1 MLYPFLWT
9 TSNKQQRLHIT
20 IMQSKLYVALA
31 LSGTLMLTA
40 CGKMGELSADNFNVT
55 PSPMETMGGKV
66 SVTIN
71 GRFPEKYMKK
81 KAIVTVQPEIRYVG
95 GSAKGQSATFQ
106 GEKVQGNDQEISY
119 KLGGNYTM
127 KNTFAY
133 VPEMQ
138 QSELYLTFDAKVGN
152 KKVNVPAVKVANGV
166 IATSTLVQ
174 NTAMSCTPQM
184 AVDKYQYAIKQT
196 KQAQIKYLINQA
208 NIRNSEIK
216 STSVTDFLRTLKDIK
231 DDQKGLMLD
240 NIEVSAYAS
249 PEGGIKLNT
258 ELAKNREKTS
268 KSFVNSQLKNVKLDA
283 DVDSKYTAED
293 WEGFKELVS
302 QSNIQDKDVILR
314 VLSMYSDPEERE
326 KQIRNISAGFKEL
339 ADEVLPE
346 LRRARMTINY
356 NLIGRSDD
364 EIEDQLKSDASKLSV
379 EELLYAATLSEDA
392 NEQKKIYT
400 QATQLYPSDYRAF
413 NNLATLAYQDGDM
426 TAAEKYLSE
435 AVKKQP
441 NASEVN
447 ANKAILSIAQG
458 NLEEANNSLMKATSA
473 DNYNEVLG
481 NMQIIAGNYSQ
492 AAKCLKGVKT
502 NSAALSQ
509 ILSKDYASASQ
520 TLQQVARPDG
530 VTSYLKAIIAART
543 GKDAQVITNLKDA
556 ISKDAS
562 LKTRAAKDLEFVT
575 LFNESAFQALIK

>member
-1 MLYPFLWT
+1 
-9 TSNKQQRLHIT
+9 
-20 IMQSKLYVALA
+20 MQSKLYVALA
-31 LSGTLMLTA
+31 LSGSLLLTA
-40 CGKMGELSADNFNVT
+40 CGKMGELTADNFKVT
-55 PSPMETMGGKV
+55 PSPMEATGGKV
-66 SVTIN
+66 AVTIN
-71 GRFPEKYMKK
+71 GLFPEKYMKK
-81 KAIVTVQPEIRYVG
+81 KAVVTVLPVIRYGV
-95 GSAKGQSATFQ
+95 GSANGQSATFQ

-119 KLGGNYTM
+119 KLGGNYTL
-127 KNTFAY
+127 KNTFSY

-152 KKVNVPAVKVANGV
+152 KKINIPAVKVADGV

-174 NTAMSCTPQM
+174 NTAMSCSPQI

-216 STSVTDFLRTLKDIK
+216 TTSVTDFLRTLKDIK
-231 DDQKGLMLD
+231 EDQKGLMLD

-249 PEGGIKLNT
+249 PEGGVKLNT

-268 KSFVNSQLKNVKLDA
+268 KSFVNSHLKEVKLDA

-339 ADEVLPE
+339 ADEILPE

-364 EIEDQLKSDASKLSV
+364 EIQDQLKSDASKLSV

-392 NEQKKIYT
+392 NEQKQIYKQT
-400 QATQLYPSDYRAF
+400 TQLYPSDYRAF
-413 NNLATLAYQDGDM
+413 NNLATIAYQEGDLS
-426 TAAEKYLSE
+426 AAENYLTE
-435 AVKKQP
+435 ASKKQP
-441 NASEVN
+441 NAAEVN
-447 ANKAILSIAQG
+447 ANKAILSIVNG
-458 NLEEANNSLMKATSA
+458 NIDEANNNLMKATSA
-473 DNYNEVLG
+473 SNYNEVLG

-492 AAKCLKGVKT
+492 AAKCLQGVKT
-502 NSAALSQ
+502 NSAALAQ
-509 ILSKDYASASQ
+509 ILNKDYASASK
-520 TLQQVARPDG
+520 TLQQIAHPDG
-530 VTSYLKAIIAART
+530 MTSYLKAIIAART
-543 GKDAQVITNLKDA
+543 GKEAQVVSNLKEA
-556 ISKDAS
+556 IAKDAT
-562 LKTRAAKDLEFVT
+562 LKARAAKDLEFVT
-575 LFNESAFQALIK
+575 LFNESAFQALVK